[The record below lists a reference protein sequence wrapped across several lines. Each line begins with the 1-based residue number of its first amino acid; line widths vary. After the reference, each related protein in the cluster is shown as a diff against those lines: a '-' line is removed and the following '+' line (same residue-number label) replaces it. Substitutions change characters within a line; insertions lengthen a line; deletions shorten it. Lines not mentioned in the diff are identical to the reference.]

1 MQCYTGPSRVWA
13 YATHSEG
20 FDVGFVHV
28 HVKGFLGVCELRH
41 DAAPAAVEDAL
52 RSSIRD
58 LETALSFDNLVVG
71 AN

>member
-1 MQCYTGPSRVWA
+1 
-13 YATHSEG
+13 
-20 FDVGFVHV
+20 V